1 MGTKY
6 VAMCPHSA
14 TPAQGETDM
23 TFQTKII
30 ESTDARN
37 ARLSEAARVQAR
49 MIARRNILERA
60 AGVSDDVVDIE
71 FGQA

>member
-1 MGTKY
+1 
-6 VAMCPHSA
+6 
-14 TPAQGETDM
+14 M
-23 TFQTKII
+23 TIRIKLT

-37 ARLSEAARVQAR
+37 ARLAEAARVHAR